1 MQYIEIS
8 ILLYVPWGIVALLPL
23 NAGVVHFVANG
34 KKYCMSTFS
43 GLKTWYLKRGLT
55 LFHCE
60 HFRHFVEA

>member
-34 KKYCMSTFS
+34 KKNI
-43 GLKTWYLKRGLT
+43 
-55 LFHCE
+55 
-60 HFRHFVEA
+60 A